1 MLYCGTLTFHNAI
14 DLPVAWMQ
22 IFQLEIPNVCLKI
35 ASVTA
40 MSSPGSLVER
50 LIHGLY
56 QWYSEAALLT

>member
-56 QWYSEAALLT
+56 Q